1 MVMVVMLQPTLT
13 QCDTEVDGQRKQE
26 EKIPLPVTKDDHV
39 WL

>member
-26 EKIPLPVTKDDHV
+26 EKIPVTKDGHV